1 MNEPHAELLAI
12 ADTMDTLV
20 QRGFRPEIQEPLSQL
35 EHAANEVAKAWSGS
49 WLGYHANVYY
59 EDLKPRPAGAH
70 FSQQSGLREPYFSDT
85 TGEWEEFDPA
95 AVEAAIHERAG
106 NSDLTASDALREEA
120 VREFKLH
127 KLNALSIIE
136 TVDLSDNFVKRLGGD
151 LDKLRILDRSDLVN
165 AWRPKGRFV
174 SSDMLALGQG
184 LWSPP
189 HISVLAQVIAA
200 RQALD
205 AVEKLANL
213 ARQAGSHL
221 LRIQRRER
229 RSETVGTNVFIGHG
243 HSPIWREL
251 KDFIEDRLHLPVDE
265 FNRVPVAGVPN
276 ITRLSEMMDAAAIAL
291 LVLTGEDEQPDGQ
304 LRARMNVVHEAGLFQ
319 GRLGFTRAIVLLEEG
334 CEEFSNIA
342 GLGQIRFPCGNIR
355 AAFEEIREVLEREG
369 LLRGSEQQNTAAVA
383 APS

>member
-1 MNEPHAELLAI
+1 MNEPHEELLAI

-70 FSQQSGLREPYFSDT
+70 FSQQSGLKEPYFSDT

-95 AVEAAIHERAG
+95 SVEAAIHERAG

-136 TVDLSDNFVKRLGGD
+136 TVDSSDNFVKRLGGD

-165 AWRPKGRFV
+165 AWRPKGQFV

-304 LRARMNVVHEAGLFQ
+304 LRARINVVHEAGLFQ
-319 GRLGFTRAIVLLEEG
+319 GRLGFTRAIVLLTGVE
-334 CEEFSNIA
+334 C
-342 GLGQIRFPCGNIR
+342 
-355 AAFEEIREVLEREG
+355 
-369 LLRGSEQQNTAAVA
+369 
-383 APS
+383 

>member
-1 MNEPHAELLAI
+1 MNDPHEEFLAI
-12 ADTMDTLV
+12 ADAMDRLV
-20 QRGFRPEIQEPLSQL
+20 ERGRKPEIREPLRQL
-35 EHAANEVAKAWSGS
+35 ENAANDIARAWSGS

-59 EDLKPRPAGAH
+59 EGLRPRPPGAH
-70 FSQQSGLREPYFSDT
+70 FSQLSGLRDRYLSDT
-85 TGEWEEFDPA
+85 TGDWAEFDPE

-106 NSDLTASDALREEA
+106 NPDLGASHALREEA
-120 VREFKLH
+120 VREFEAR
-127 KLNALSIIE
+127 KLNALSVIE
-136 TVDLSDNFVKRLGGD
+136 TVDSSDKFLKRLGGD
-151 LDKLRILDRSDLVN
+151 LDKLRIFDRSDVFN
-165 AWRPKGRFV
+165 ALSPNGKFV
-174 SSDMLALGQG
+174 SSDVLALGQG
-184 LWSPP
+184 LWNPP
-189 HISVLAQVIAA
+189 HISVLVQVIVP
-200 RQALD
+200 RQALA
-205 AVEKLANL
+205 AVENLAKL

-221 LRIQRRER
+221 SRMQRRTR

-291 LVLTGEDEQPDGQ
+291 LVMTGEDEQPDGQ

-319 GRLGFTRAIVLLEEG
+319 GRLGFARAIVLVEES

-342 GLGQIRFPCGNIR
+342 GLGQIRFTRGNIR

-369 LLRGSEQQNTAAVA
+369 LLSGAEQRETDAVV